1 MRGRRDNLHTRKS
14 SMALQLYD
22 TLTRTKAEFQPIAP
36 GKVTF
41 YSCGPTVHDYA
52 HIGNFKTF
60 IVYDLVKR
68 YLAHKGYE
76 VTHYTNI
83 TDVDDKTIRKAQA
96 EGVSLDELADR
107 YATIFFEDMGR
118 LNMLPT
124 DGFPKATDHIAEMVD
139 MIGRMIEDGH
149 AYKRDGSVYYSIKSF
164 PEYGELAH
172 LDVEGMQS
180 GASGVDADEYE
191 KEDVRDFVLWKGW
204 KPEDGEVYWETDL
217 GKGRPGWHMECSCM
231 AIKYLGETIDIH
243 GGGIDLV
250 FPHHQNEI
258 AQSEALTGKPFANYW
273 IHSAFI
279 NVDDEKM
286 SKSLGNFL
294 TLRDVVKSPD
304 DARAFRY
311 LVVSSH
317 YRTAFNFSAE
327 VLEGARSTMR
337 HLTNFRRRLA
347 EVEAAEG
354 GDDVT
359 PLVRDARDAFVQ
371 YMDDD
376 LNSPNAMA
384 AVFALV
390 SDVEDLLGDDRM
402 DRKGADLVDAFMDEI
417 NEVLGIFY
425 TLPEDEAEE
434 TLPDDLLAL
443 IAERETARKE
453 KSWARSDEIRDQF
466 KELGYVLED
475 GADGTTWKKA

>member
-1 MRGRRDNLHTRKS
+1 
-14 SMALQLYD
+14 MALQLYD
-22 TLTRTKAEFQPIAP
+22 TLTRTKAEFQPIEP

-60 IVYDLVKR
+60 VVYDLVKR

-149 AYKRDGSVYYSIKSF
+149 AYKRDGSVYYSIRSF
-164 PEYGELAH
+164 PEYGKLAH

-243 GGGIDLV
+243 AGGIDLV

-258 AQSEALTGKPFANYW
+258 AQSEAVTGKRFVNTW
-273 IHSAFI
+273 IHSAHI
-279 NVDDEKM
+279 NIDDEKM

-294 TLRDVVKSPD
+294 TLRDIVQTPD

-311 LVVSSH
+311 LVVSNH
-317 YRTAFNFSAE
+317 YRTAFNFSAD
-327 VLEGARSTMR
+327 VLEGAKSTMR
-337 HLTNFRRRLA
+337 RLNNFRSRLA
-347 EVEAAEG
+347 GIDRDEG
-354 GDDVT
+354 GQDIEPIVT
-359 PLVRDARDAFVQ
+359 RARDAFTGF
-371 YMDDD
+371 MDDD
-376 LNSPNAMA
+376 LNTPRAVAAMFDMIGE
-384 AVFALV
+384 VDNLI
-390 SDVEDLLGDDRM
+390 GQGRM
-402 DRKGADLVDAFMDEI
+402 DRKGAGLVEAFLDEI
-417 NEVLGIFY
+417 NQVLGIFY
-425 TLPEDEAEE
+425 TLPEDEVEDAL
-434 TLPDDLLAL
+434 TDDLQAM
-443 IAERETARKE
+443 IAEREQARKD
-453 KSWARSDEIRDQF
+453 KNWARSDEIRDHF
-466 KELGYVLED
+466 KSLGYSLED
-475 GADGTTWKKA
+475 AADGTVWKKE

>member
-1 MRGRRDNLHTRKS
+1 
-14 SMALQLYD
+14 MALQLYD
-22 TLTRTKAEFQPIAP
+22 TLTRTKAEFQPIEP

-243 GGGIDLV
+243 AGGIDLV

-258 AQSEALTGKPFANYW
+258 AQSEAVTGKRFVNTW
-273 IHSAFI
+273 IHSAHI
-279 NVDDEKM
+279 NIDDEKM

-294 TLRDVVKSPD
+294 TLRDIVRSPD

-311 LVVSSH
+311 LVVSNH
-317 YRTAFNFSAE
+317 YRTAFNFSAD
-327 VLEGARSTMR
+327 VLEGAKTTIRR
-337 HLTNFRRRLA
+337 LNNFRGRLA
-347 EVEAAEG
+347 EIDREDGGEDLEPVVTKAREAFIG
-354 GDDVT
+354 
-359 PLVRDARDAFVQ
+359 F
-371 YMDDD
+371 MDDD
-376 LNSPNAMA
+376 LNTPR
-384 AVFALV
+384 AVASMFDMIGEVDNLIGQGQV
-390 SDVEDLLGDDRM
+390 
-402 DRKGADLVDAFMDEI
+402 DRKGAGLVEALLDEI
-417 NEVLGIFY
+417 NQVLGIFY
-425 TLPEDEAEE
+425 TLPEDEVEDAL
-434 TLPDDLLAL
+434 TDDLQAM
-443 IAERETARKE
+443 IAERDQARKD
-453 KSWARSDEIRDQF
+453 KNWARSDEIRDHF
-466 KELGYVLED
+466 KSLGYTLED
-475 GADGTTWKKA
+475 TAEGTVWKKE